1 MSTLALSNFQI
12 GDFIS
17 GSTVD
22 SRHASGIIHK
32 ITPGIGFSIIS
43 DDYEYVVVNKFSET
57 QSVMRHFLEH
67 QGSDSA
73 HFSLTKETILF
84 WLNSGVDTKAEIYM
98 KELQSGLID
107 PMSPEGLALPF
118 KVAPFIR
125 HSVYQY
131 ITNPHD
137 REVYLKVGNIHH
149 EDGEHAPLPLESIV
163 LNEKTA
169 QMNSWH
175 LARANGNFPQDPYTY
190 TFLTCGKKLRV
201 EYNGKKESIINLT
214 TTVNTSTMCS
224 PANPFMLSNPP
235 PDLEQVCGIL
245 EGLTNNKFAEAV
257 QRLSND
263 ILHEGIEEAH
273 WEMRR
278 LRKAGVFNFA
288 YTNLEEWVDAAW
300 DEIQSRREEDDYAA
314 F

>member
-1 MSTLALSNFQI
+1 MSTLSSFQI

-17 GSTVD
+17 GLTVD

-43 DDYEYVVVNKFSET
+43 DDYEYVLVNKFSET
-57 QSVMRHFLEH
+57 HSVMRHFLEH
-67 QGSDSA
+67 PGSDSA

-125 HSVYQY
+125 HSVYRY

-149 EDGEHAPLPLESIV
+149 EDGDHAPLPVESIV
-163 LNEKTA
+163 LKEKTA

-175 LARANGNFPQDPYTY
+175 LARATGKFSSEPYTY

-201 EYNGKKESIINLT
+201 EFNGRKESLINLT
-214 TTVNTSTMCS
+214 TAGNTSTMCS
-224 PANPFMLSNPP
+224 PANPFILSHP

-245 EGLTNNKFAEAV
+245 EELTNNKFAAAV

-263 ILHEGIEEAH
+263 MLHEGIEEAH

-278 LRKAGVFNFA
+278 LRKAAIFNSA
-288 YTNLEEWVDAAW
+288 YTNLQEWVDAAW
-300 DEIQSRREEDDYAA
+300 DEIQARREEDES